1 MMGVILTCIPLTNP
15 SIATPVSLPAIAP
28 IAMEGMNRPQGTF
41 MPNVNTVRM
50 NLKIS
55 AITSWANALCN
66 SKYLHSI
73 KEQFPG
79 FSYIHIAAKN
89 PGVVVV
95 IDLVA
100 GEGLVLIVAQIH
112 HVVLGAAAVE

>member
-66 SKYLHSI
+66 SKYLPRLI
-73 KEQFPG
+73 KEKFLTFILLPK
-79 FSYIHIAAKN
+79 I
-89 PGVVVV
+89 PVW
-95 IDLVA
+95 
-100 GEGLVLIVAQIH
+100 
-112 HVVLGAAAVE
+112 